1 MKARQILNKQA
12 QEDYYEKVFRDCAQD
27 VMTQSLGCVFWTLAI
42 QFGFGKRRLRK
53 LADALHDTDLMMCKK
68 NPLTGKCI
76 SPIELAKQ
84 VKEDYGIDLAKEFPV
99 KIDLR

>member
-12 QEDYYEKVFRDCAQD
+12 QEDYYERVFRDCAQD
-27 VMTQSLGCVFWTLAI
+27 VMTQTLGCVFWTMAV
-42 QFGFGKRRLRK
+42 QFGWRKRRLRK
-53 LADALHDTDLMMCKK
+53 LVDALHDTDLMMCKK

-76 SPIELAKQ
+76 SPVELAKQ
-84 VKEDYGIDLAKEFPV
+84 VRDDYGIDLAKEFPV